1 MSRMLDALKRLE
13 SHLGSS
19 ADAAPPT
26 AVPPTS
32 APPALAPPPPMSAAV
47 PPAGALINTEQDI
60 VARLAQAEQLTCEAT
75 HFGADSQL
83 ERGSGETAPVG
94 NVSAERRDVTA
105 PCPATI
111 SSHPAIVA
119 PHYAHLRER
128 ILTQIPRDRSAALL
142 FVHPGGVEDVPTT
155 VAELAVAM
163 TEATPGDILAIDANI
178 GPRHAAGGAGGGLI
192 DVLANKSEW
201 YTAVLPTR
209 NARVVLLPSGTWP
222 TGAEAPDERRV
233 RQLMDQFRA
242 RFDLVLIDG
251 GSIEDRMATLLSRS
265 CDACYVVLALA
276 HTPQRAVHSALKQL
290 RQAGGRV
297 GGCILTGATRAEA
310 ESARS

>member
-13 SHLGSS
+13 THLGSS
-19 ADAAPPT
+19 ADAATPT
-26 AVPPTS
+26 P
-32 APPALAPPPPMSAAV
+32 APV
-47 PPAGALINTEQDI
+47 PPAAAPVATEQDI
-60 VARLAQAEQLTCEAT
+60 VARLAHAEQLTHEAT
-75 HFGADSQL
+75 H
-83 ERGSGETAPVG
+83 
-94 NVSAERRDVTA
+94 VSADPQTERRSRESPPPVSNDSSACQDMRAQRRTA
-105 PCPATI
+105 
-111 SSHPAIVA
+111 SSPQPAIVA

-178 GPRHAAGGAGGGLI
+178 GPREAAGGAGGGLI
-192 DVLANKSEW
+192 DVLARKSEW
-201 YTAVLPTR
+201 YTAVVPTR
-209 NARVVLLPSGTWP
+209 NARVVLLPGGTWP
-222 TGAEAPDERRV
+222 AAAEAPDEGRV

-242 RFDLVLIDG
+242 RFDMVLIDG
-251 GSIEDRMATLLSRS
+251 GSIEDPMATLLARS

-276 HTPQRAVHSALKQL
+276 RTPQRAVHSTLKRL

-297 GGCILTGATRAEA
+297 SGCILTGATRAEA
-310 ESARS
+310 QNARS